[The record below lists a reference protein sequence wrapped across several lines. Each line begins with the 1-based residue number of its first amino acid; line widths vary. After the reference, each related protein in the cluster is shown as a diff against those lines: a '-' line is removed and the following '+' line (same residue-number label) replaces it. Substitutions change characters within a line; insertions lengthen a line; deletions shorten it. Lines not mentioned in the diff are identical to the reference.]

1 MSSVVPTPP
10 TDPLASAKAAGLRYI
25 TDDAPGIRRRLRGKH
40 FQFIDSHGKLIT
52 DKAEVARIRALAIPP
67 AYTDVWIAPIPNG
80 HLQAT
85 GRDARGRKQYRY
97 HKRWREIRDENK
109 YGRMVAFAKALP
121 KMRKQV
127 DEHLKLPGL
136 PREKVLAAV
145 VQLLE
150 TTLIRVGNEEYAK
163 ENNSYGLTTMKDQ
176 HVKFSGDKLRFEFK
190 GKSGVRHA
198 IDLRDKRLA
207 KIVRDCRDIPGQ
219 DLFQYYDEA
228 GERHSISSQ
237 DVNEYI
243 KAISGEDF
251 SAKDFRTWV
260 GTVTCA
266 LVLAAAP
273 AADTAANAKTAVN
286 EAIKL
291 VAARL
296 GNTPAVCR
304 KCYVHPTVI
313 DHYLEEGPLKALA
326 GAVVDEF
333 KVPAKTLRPEER
345 AVVKL
350 LERRAGE
357 TDGQRTAKQLKRSL
371 GAQRRARHGTARS
384 SSRGRGA

>member
-1 MSSVVPTPP
+1 MSTVAQTPL
-10 TDPLASAKAAGLRYI
+10 TDPLASAKAAGLRYV
-25 TDDAPGIRRRLRGKH
+25 TDDMPGIRRRLRGKH
-40 FQFIDSHGKLIT
+40 FQFIDPHGKPIT
-52 DKAEVARIRALAIPP
+52 DKTEVARIRALAIPP
-67 AYTDVWIAPIPNG
+67 AYTDVWIAPVPNG

-97 HKRWREIRDENK
+97 HKRWREVRDENK
-109 YGRMVAFAKALP
+109 YGRMIAFAKALP

-176 HVKFSGDKLRFEFK
+176 HVKVAGGKLRFEFK

-228 GERHSISSQ
+228 GERRSISSQ
-237 DVNEYI
+237 DVNDYI
-243 KAISGEDF
+243 KVISGEDF

-266 LVLAAAP
+266 LVLAASP
-273 AADTAANAKTAVN
+273 AAATSAKTAVN

-291 VAARL
+291 VAERL

-304 KCYVHPTVI
+304 KCYVHPSVI

-326 GAVVDEF
+326 SAVVDDF
-333 KVPAKTLRPEER
+333 KVPAKVLRPEER

-357 TDGQRTAKQLKRSL
+357 TDVQRTAKQLKRSL
-371 GAQRRARHGTARS
+371 GAQRRTRDGIAGS
-384 SSRGRGA
+384 SSRRRGA